1 MLEILL
7 MPVQSFDDD
16 AAETQHDTAA
26 VHLVVLTGDVD
37 IARLDELADLVDTFR
52 HSQVPN
58 VDVDLTQVDFLDST
72 GLGAIFRLRGI
83 ASARGGRI
91 RLLGPSRSVRRALE
105 LAGTTDLIE
114 VSDG

>member
-16 AAETQHDTAA
+16 PAEAKHGTS
-26 VHLVVLTGDVD
+26 VHLVLLTGDVD
-37 IARLDELADLVDTFR
+37 IARLDELADLIDAFRRSDT
-52 HSQVPN
+52 PN

-83 ASARGGRI
+83 AQARGGRI
-91 RLLGPSRSVRRALE
+91 RLVRPSRSVRRALE

-114 VSDG
+114 VSDP